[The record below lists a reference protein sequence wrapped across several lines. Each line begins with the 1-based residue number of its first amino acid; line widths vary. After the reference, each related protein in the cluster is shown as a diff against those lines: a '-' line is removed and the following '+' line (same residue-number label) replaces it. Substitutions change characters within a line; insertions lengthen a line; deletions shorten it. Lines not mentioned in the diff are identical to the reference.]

1 MDIVITIN
9 ENDLMKN
16 PNIIDMVKGFAHSL
30 REDPKAEEI
39 GLTHTPVEPET
50 AGQAMA
56 AGLEKGFAEAE
67 QEAPVEDQAPW
78 EEPTAEQPAAPM
90 AEEGAEITISIE
102 EVRAAI
108 AKVSKKHG
116 AATAKKI
123 LQNYGAEN
131 LSGLDEKFYAAAL
144 EEAKAVL

>member
-1 MDIVITIN
+1 MEVVITIN
-9 ENDLMKN
+9 EKDLMTN
-16 PNIIDMVKGFAHSL
+16 PSILDMVKGFARSL
-30 REDPKAEEI
+30 ESPKANSVAAESIKESVAEA
-39 GLTHTPVEPET
+39 TADTSAAEPVEE
-50 AGQAMA
+50 
-56 AGLEKGFAEAE
+56 
-67 QEAPVEDQAPW
+67 QAPW
-78 EEPTAEQPAAPM
+78 EEPTTEQPAAPM

-131 LSGLDEKFYAAAL
+131 LSDLDEKFYAAAL

>member
-1 MDIVITIN
+1 MEIVITIN
-9 ENDLMKN
+9 EKDLMKN
-16 PNIIDMVKGFAHSL
+16 PSIIDMVKGFARSL
-30 REDPKAEEI
+30 ESPKANS
-39 GLTHTPVEPET
+39 V
-50 AGQAMA
+50 A
-56 AGLEKGFAEAE
+56 AESIKESVAEATADTSAAE
-67 QEAPVEDQAPW
+67 EQAPW
-78 EEPTAEQPAAPM
+78 EEPTAEQPAVPM

-131 LSGLDEKFYAAAL
+131 LSGLDAKFYAAAL

>member
-1 MDIVITIN
+1 MEVVITIN
-9 ENDLMKN
+9 EKDLMKN
-16 PNIIDMVKGFAHSL
+16 PSILDMVKGFARSL
-30 REDPKAEEI
+30 ESPKADSVA
-39 GLTHTPVEPET
+39 TEPAKESV
-50 AGQAMA
+50 
-56 AGLEKGFAEAE
+56 AEATAE
-67 QEAPVEDQAPW
+67 TSIGELAEEQAPR
-78 EEPTAEQPAAPM
+78 EEPTTEQPAAPM

-131 LSGLDEKFYAAAL
+131 LSHLDAKFYAAAL

>member
-1 MDIVITIN
+1 MEVVITIN
-9 ENDLMKN
+9 EKDLMKN
-16 PNIIDMVKGFAHSL
+16 PSILDMVKGFARSL
-30 REDPKAEEI
+30 ESPKADSS
-39 GLTHTPVEPET
+39 VAEPIKESV
-50 AGQAMA
+50 
-56 AGLEKGFAEAE
+56 AEATADTADISAAEPTEE
-67 QEAPVEDQAPW
+67 QATQ
-78 EEPTAEQPAAPM
+78 EEPAEAQPAEPM

>member
-1 MDIVITIN
+1 MEVVITIN
-9 ENDLMKN
+9 EKDLVKN
-16 PNIIDMVKGFAHSL
+16 PSILDMVKGFARSL
-30 REDPKAEEI
+30 ESPKTDSVAAEPVKESVAEATADTADTSSAEPAEEQA
-39 GLTHTPVEPET
+39 TQEEP
-50 AGQAMA
+50 
-56 AGLEKGFAEAE
+56 AEA
-67 QEAPVEDQAPW
+67 
-78 EEPTAEQPAAPM
+78 QPAEPM

-108 AKVSKKHG
+108 AKVGKKHG

-131 LSGLDEKFYAAAL
+131 LSGLDEKFYASAL

>member
-1 MDIVITIN
+1 MEVVITIN
-9 ENDLMKN
+9 EKDLVKN
-16 PNIIDMVKGFAHSL
+16 PSILDMVKGFARSL
-30 REDPKAEEI
+30 ESPKADSAVAEPIKESVTEATADISAAEPTEEQA
-39 GLTHTPVEPET
+39 TQEEP
-50 AGQAMA
+50 
-56 AGLEKGFAEAE
+56 AEA
-67 QEAPVEDQAPW
+67 
-78 EEPTAEQPAAPM
+78 QPAEPM

>member
-1 MDIVITIN
+1 MEVVITIN
-9 ENDLMKN
+9 EKDLMKN
-16 PNIIDMVKGFAHSL
+16 PSILDMVKGFARSL
-30 REDPKAEEI
+30 ESPKTDSVAAEPVKESVAEATADTADTSSAEER
-39 GLTHTPVEPET
+39 
-50 AGQAMA
+50 
-56 AGLEKGFAEAE
+56 
-67 QEAPVEDQAPW
+67 APW
-78 EEPTAEQPAAPM
+78 EEPTEEQPAAPM
-90 AEEGAEITISIE
+90 AEGGAEITISIE

-131 LSGLDEKFYAAAL
+131 LSGLDAKFYAAAL

>member
-1 MDIVITIN
+1 MEVVITIN
-9 ENDLMKN
+9 EKDLMKN
-16 PNIIDMVKGFAHSL
+16 PSIIDMVKGFAHSL
-30 REDPKAEEI
+30 ESPKAESVA
-39 GLTHTPVEPET
+39 TEPTKESV
-50 AGQAMA
+50 
-56 AGLEKGFAEAE
+56 AEATVDTSTAE
-67 QEAPVEDQAPW
+67 PAEEQAPW
-78 EEPTAEQPAAPM
+78 EEPTTEQPAEPM

-131 LSGLDEKFYAAAL
+131 LSNLDVKFYAAAL

>member
-1 MDIVITIN
+1 MEVVITIN
-9 ENDLMKN
+9 EKDLMKN
-16 PNIIDMVKGFAHSL
+16 PSILDMVKGFAHSL
-30 REDPKAEEI
+30 EFPKTDSVVADPIEESAAE
-39 GLTHTPVEPET
+39 GTADTSVGEP
-50 AGQAMA
+50 A
-56 AGLEKGFAEAE
+56 
-67 QEAPVEDQAPW
+67 EDQAPW

-131 LSGLDEKFYAAAL
+131 LSGLDVKFYAAAL

>member
-1 MDIVITIN
+1 MEVVITIN
-9 ENDLMKN
+9 EKDLMKN
-16 PNIIDMVKGFAHSL
+16 PSILDMVKGFARSL
-30 REDPKAEEI
+30 ESPKADSA
-39 GLTHTPVEPET
+39 VAEPIKESV
-50 AGQAMA
+50 
-56 AGLEKGFAEAE
+56 AEATADISAAE
-67 QEAPVEDQAPW
+67 PAEDQAPW

-131 LSGLDEKFYAAAL
+131 LSGLDAKFYAAAL

>member
-1 MDIVITIN
+1 MEVVITIN
-9 ENDLMKN
+9 EKDMMKN
-16 PNIIDMVKGFAHSL
+16 PSILDM
-30 REDPKAEEI
+30 
-39 GLTHTPVEPET
+39 
-50 AGQAMA
+50 
-56 AGLEKGFAEAE
+56 EKGFARSLESPKADSVAAEPVKEAVA
-67 QEAPVEDQAPW
+67 EATADTSAAEPAEEQAPW

-131 LSGLDEKFYAAAL
+131 LSGLDAKFYAAAL